1 MSAQMHSLKSHQA
14 DTDVGEQRSRYRELP
29 PRWRTAIACLTGCA
43 IILAVNQIF
52 NFGFFVGYVLLDSRY
67 MYLITGVMLTMVF
80 ITFPGSRHSP
90 KHVPWY
96 DIAIMAMIAVIFSYF
111 AFYAERIVL

>member
-1 MSAQMHSLKSHQA
+1 
-14 DTDVGEQRSRYRELP
+14 
-29 PRWRTAIACLTGCA
+29 
-43 IILAVNQIF
+43 
-52 NFGFFVGYVLLDSRY
+52 